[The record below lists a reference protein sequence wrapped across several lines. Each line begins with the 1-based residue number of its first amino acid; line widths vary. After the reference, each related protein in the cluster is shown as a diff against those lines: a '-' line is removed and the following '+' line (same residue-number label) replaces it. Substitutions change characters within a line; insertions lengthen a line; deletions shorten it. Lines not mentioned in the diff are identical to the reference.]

1 MVDQFPPEVQVKL
14 GFYVYRLIDPRSG
27 QTFYVG
33 KGRGNRIFAHAKGVT
48 SEISDE
54 LEDAESLKIQTIRE
68 IQRSGL
74 EPLHVVHRHGL
85 DEETAFEVEGALIDA
100 YPGLTNIVSGLRNG
114 ERGCRHA
121 EEIVRV
127 YAAKPMVAK
136 EDLILIYIGKTLD
149 DGRDI
154 YSAVRCAWRMSQKE
168 AEKRKLVL
176 AYDGGVIVGA
186 YRPDRW
192 LPATVTNFSELSR
205 DNLTRI
211 GFVGRRA
218 EDVWDQYVGT
228 RPPPRKKGTQT
239 PFTYVDRA
247 S

>member
-85 DEETAFEVEGALIDA
+85 DEETAFDFKAEGTSRRPGNQGHCEVGVCSGAATAPHETETAGASAREMPRD
-100 YPGLTNIVSGLRNG
+100 GLLTATKKTAPRNG
-114 ERGCRHA
+114 
-121 EEIVRV
+121 
-127 YAAKPMVAK
+127 
-136 EDLILIYIGKTLD
+136 
-149 DGRDI
+149 
-154 YSAVRCAWRMSQKE
+154 AV
-168 AEKRKLVL
+168 
-176 AYDGGVIVGA
+176 
-186 YRPDRW
+186 
-192 LPATVTNFSELSR
+192 F
-205 DNLTRI
+205 
-211 GFVGRRA
+211 
-218 EDVWDQYVGT
+218 
-228 RPPPRKKGTQT
+228 
-239 PFTYVDRA
+239 
-247 S
+247 